1 MKFRSKRYVES
12 NKAVEK
18 SKEYE
23 VKEAVSIVKAFKKAK
38 FDEAVDIVMK
48 LGVDPKHSDQ
58 LVRGS
63 FSLPK
68 GIGKEVRVVV
78 FASGD
83 DKVEMARNAGAIEAG
98 GDDLL
103 KKVEGGW
110 LDFDVAIST
119 PDMMGKVGKLGRV
132 LGPQGKMPSPK
143 SGTVTNDILT
153 AVKEFKEGKIEYRT
167 DPGGNVHVPVGKISF
182 PDEDLVENIKSFIKH
197 IVSNRPPAA
206 KGTFVQKISIS
217 SSMGPGVRI
226 ALAA

>member
-12 NKAVEK
+12 NKTVEK

-23 VKEAVSIVKAFKKAK
+23 LKEAVSVLKTFNKAK
-38 FDEAVDIVMK
+38 FDETVDIVMK

-58 LVRGS
+58 IVRGS

-83 DKVEMARNAGAIEAG
+83 KIELAQKAGAVEAG
-98 GDDLL
+98 GDNLL

-143 SGTVTNDILT
+143 SGTVTNDVET

-167 DPGGNVHVPVGKISF
+167 DAGGNVHVPVGKTSF
-182 PDEDLVENIKSFIKH
+182 SEEDLAENLRSFIKH
-197 IVSNRPPAA
+197 IVSNKPPAA

-217 SSMGPGVRI
+217 SSMSPGVRV
-226 ALAA
+226 ALAS

>member
-12 NKAVEK
+12 NKTIEK

-23 VKEAVSIVKAFKKAK
+23 LKEAVSVLKTFNKTK
-38 FDEAVDIVMK
+38 FDETVDIVMK

-58 LVRGS
+58 IVRGS

-68 GIGKEVRVVV
+68 GIGREVRVVV

-83 DKVEMARNAGAIEAG
+83 KIELAQKAGAVEAG

-143 SGTVTNDILT
+143 SGTVTNDVET

-167 DPGGNVHVPVGKISF
+167 DAGGSVHVPVGKTSF
-182 PDEDLVENIKSFIKH
+182 SEEDLVENLRSFIKH
-197 IVSNRPPAA
+197 IVSNKPPAA
-206 KGTFVQKISIS
+206 KGTFVQKIFIS
-217 SSMGPGVRI
+217 SSMSPGVRV
-226 ALAA
+226 ALAS

>member
-1 MKFRSKRYVES
+1 
-12 NKAVEK
+12 
-18 SKEYE
+18 
-23 VKEAVSIVKAFKKAK
+23 
-38 FDEAVDIVMK
+38 MK

-58 LVRGS
+58 IVRGS

-83 DKVEMARNAGAIEAG
+83 KIELAQKAGAVEAG

-143 SGTVTNDILT
+143 SGTVTNDVET

-167 DPGGNVHVPVGKISF
+167 DAGGNVHVPVGKTSF
-182 PDEDLVENIKSFIKH
+182 PEEDLAENIRSFIKH
-197 IVSNRPPAA
+197 IVSNKPPAA

-217 SSMGPGVRI
+217 STMSPGVRV
-226 ALAA
+226 ALAS

>member
-1 MKFRSKRYVES
+1 MKCRSKRYVES
-12 NKAVEK
+12 NKTVEK

-23 VKEAVSIVKAFKKAK
+23 LKEAVSVLKTFNKTK
-38 FDEAVDIVMK
+38 FDETVDIVMK

-58 LVRGS
+58 IVRGS

-83 DKVEMARNAGAIEAG
+83 KIELAQKAGAVEAG

-143 SGTVTNDILT
+143 SGTVTNDVET

-167 DPGGNVHVPVGKISF
+167 DAGGNVHVPVGKTSF
-182 PDEDLVENIKSFIKH
+182 PEEDLVENIRSFIKH
-197 IVSNRPPAA
+197 IVSNKPPAA

-217 SSMGPGVRI
+217 STMSPGVRV
-226 ALAA
+226 ALAL

>member
-1 MKFRSKRYVES
+1 MKFRSKRYAES
-12 NKAVEK
+12 NKTVEK

-23 VKEAVSIVKAFKKAK
+23 LKEAVSLLKTFKKTK
-38 FDEAVDIVMK
+38 FDETVDIVMK
-48 LGVDPKHSDQ
+48 LSVDPKHSDQ
-58 LVRGS
+58 IVRGS

-68 GIGKEVRVVV
+68 GIGKEIRVVV

-83 DKVEMARNAGAIEAG
+83 KIKLAQEAGAVEAG

-143 SGTVTNDILT
+143 SGTVTNDIQN

-167 DPGGNVHVPVGKISF
+167 DSGGNVHVPVGKTSF

-197 IVSNRPPAA
+197 IIRNRPPAA
-206 KGTFVQKISIS
+206 KGIFVQKIFIS
-217 SSMGPGVRI
+217 SSMSPSVRV
-226 ALAA
+226 ALVA

>member
-1 MKFRSKRYVES
+1 MKFRSKRYAES
-12 NKAVEK
+12 NKTVEK

-23 VKEAVSIVKAFKKAK
+23 LKEAVSLLKTFKKTK
-38 FDEAVDIVMK
+38 FDETVDIVMK
-48 LGVDPKHSDQ
+48 LSVDPKHSDQ
-58 LVRGS
+58 IVRGS

-68 GIGKEVRVVV
+68 GIGKEIRVVV

-83 DKVEMARNAGAIEAG
+83 KIKLAQEAGAVEAG

-119 PDMMGKVGKLGRV
+119 PDMMGKVGKLGKV

-143 SGTVTNDILT
+143 SGTVTNDIQN

-167 DPGGNVHVPVGKISF
+167 DSGGNVHVPVGKTSF

-197 IVSNRPPAA
+197 IIRNRPPAA
-206 KGTFVQKISIS
+206 KGIFVQKIFIS
-217 SSMGPGVRI
+217 SSMSPSVRV
-226 ALAA
+226 ALVA

>member
-1 MKFRSKRYVES
+1 MKSRSRRYIES
-12 NKAVEK
+12 SRAVEK
-18 SKEYE
+18 TKEYE
-23 VKEAVSIVKAFKKAK
+23 VSEAVSVIKAFKKAK

-68 GIGKEVRVVV
+68 GIGKEIRVVV
-78 FASGD
+78 FANGD
-83 DKVEMARNAGAIEAG
+83 DKIEMAQKAGAIEAG

-143 SGTVTNDILT
+143 SGTVTNDILN
-153 AVKEFKEGKIEYRT
+153 AVKEFREGKIEYRT
-167 DPGGNVHVPVGKISF
+167 DAGGNVHAPVGKISF

-197 IVSNRPPAA
+197 IVSNKPPAA

>member
-1 MKFRSKRYVES
+1 MKFRSRRYVES
-12 NKAVEK
+12 DKLIEK
-18 SKEYE
+18 SKVYE
-23 VKEAVSIVKAFKKAK
+23 VKEAVSVLKSLKKAK
-38 FDEAVDIVMK
+38 FDETVDIVMK

-68 GIGKEVRVVV
+68 GIGKEVRVAV
-78 FASGD
+78 FAGSA
-83 DKVEMARNAGAIEAG
+83 DKIEMALSAGALEAG

-110 LDFDVAIST
+110 MDFDVAIST

-143 SGTVTNDILT
+143 SGTVTNDIQT
-153 AVKEFKEGKIEYRT
+153 AVKEFKEGKIEFRT
-167 DPGGNVHVPVGKISF
+167 DAGGNVHVPVGKTSF

-197 IVSNRPPAA
+197 IVSNKPPAA
-206 KGTFVQKISIS
+206 KGVFVQKIFIS
-217 SSMGPGVRI
+217 STMGPGLRV

>member
-1 MKFRSKRYVES
+1 MKFRSKRYAES
-12 NKAVEK
+12 NKTVEK

-23 VKEAVSIVKAFKKAK
+23 LKEAVSVLKNFKMAK
-38 FDEAVDIVMK
+38 FDETVDIVMK
-48 LGVDPKHSDQ
+48 LNVDPKHSDQ
-58 LVRGS
+58 IVRGS

-83 DKVEMARNAGAIEAG
+83 KIRLAQEAGAVEAG

-143 SGTVTNDILT
+143 SGTVTNDVET
-153 AVKEFKEGKIEYRT
+153 AVKEFKEGKIEYRI
-167 DPGGNVHVPVGKISF
+167 DAGGNVHVPVGKISF
-182 PDEDLVENIKSFIKH
+182 PDEYLVENIRSFIKH
-197 IVSNRPPAA
+197 IISNKPPAA
-206 KGTFVQKISIS
+206 KGTFVQKIFIS
-217 SSMGPGVRI
+217 STMSPGVRV

>member
-1 MKFRSKRYVES
+1 MKCRSKRYVES
-12 NKAVEK
+12 NKTVEK

-23 VKEAVSIVKAFKKAK
+23 LKEAVSVLKNFNKTK
-38 FDEAVDIVMK
+38 FDETVDIVMK

-58 LVRGS
+58 IVRGS

-83 DKVEMARNAGAIEAG
+83 KIELAQKAGAVEAG

-143 SGTVTNDILT
+143 SGTVTNDVET

-167 DPGGNVHVPVGKISF
+167 DAGGNVHVPVGKTSF
-182 PDEDLVENIKSFIKH
+182 PEEDLVENIRSFIKH
-197 IVSNRPPAA
+197 IVSNKPPAA

-217 SSMGPGVRI
+217 STMSPGVRV
-226 ALAA
+226 ALAS

>member
-1 MKFRSKRYVES
+1 MRFRGKRYTES
-12 NKAVEK
+12 SKTVEK
-18 SKEYE
+18 TREYG
-23 VKEAVSIVKAFKKAK
+23 VGEAVSIVKAFKKAK

-78 FASGD
+78 FAGSD
-83 DKVEMARNAGAIEAG
+83 DKVEVAQKAGAIEAG

-143 SGTVTNDILT
+143 SGTVTNDILN
-153 AVKEFKEGKIEYRT
+153 AVKEFREGKIEYRT
-167 DPGGNVHVPVGKISF
+167 DAGGNVHAPVGKVSF
-182 PDEDLVENIKSFIKH
+182 PDSDLIENVESFINH

-206 KGTFVQKISIS
+206 KGVFVQKISIS
-217 SSMGPGVRI
+217 SSMGPGVRVI
-226 ALAA
+226 LAA

>member
-1 MKFRSKRYVES
+1 MKFRSKRYAES
-12 NKAVEK
+12 NKTVEK

-23 VKEAVSIVKAFKKAK
+23 LKEAVSLLKTFKKTK
-38 FDEAVDIVMK
+38 FDETVDIVMK
-48 LGVDPKHSDQ
+48 LSVDPKHSDQ
-58 LVRGS
+58 IVRGS

-68 GIGKEVRVVV
+68 GIGKEIRVVV

-83 DKVEMARNAGAIEAG
+83 KIKLAQEAGAVEAG

-119 PDMMGKVGKLGRV
+119 PDMMGKVGKLGKI

-143 SGTVTNDILT
+143 SGTVTNDIQN

-167 DPGGNVHVPVGKISF
+167 DSGGNVHVPVGKTSF

-197 IVSNRPPAA
+197 IIRNKPPAA
-206 KGTFVQKISIS
+206 KGTFVQKIFIS
-217 SSMGPGVRI
+217 SSMSPSVRV
-226 ALAA
+226 ALVA

>member
-1 MKFRSKRYVES
+1 MKPRSKRYVES
-12 NKAVEK
+12 NKTVEE

-23 VKEAVSIVKAFKKAK
+23 LKEAVSVLKTFNKTK
-38 FDEAVDIVMK
+38 FDETVDIVMK

-58 LVRGS
+58 IVRGS

-83 DKVEMARNAGAIEAG
+83 KIELAQKAGAVEAG

-143 SGTVTNDILT
+143 SGTVTNDVET

-167 DPGGNVHVPVGKISF
+167 DAGGNVHVPVGKTSF
-182 PDEDLVENIKSFIKH
+182 SEEDLIANLSSFIKH
-197 IVSNRPPAA
+197 IVSNKPPAA

-217 SSMGPGVRI
+217 SSMSPGVRV
-226 ALAA
+226 ALAS

>member
-1 MKFRSKRYVES
+1 MRSRSKRYIES
-12 NKAVEK
+12 SRTVEK
-18 SKEYE
+18 TKEYE
-23 VKEAVSIVKAFKKAK
+23 VGEAVSIVKTFKKAK

-68 GIGKEVRVVV
+68 GIGKEVKVVV
-78 FASGD
+78 FAGSD
-83 DKVEMARNAGAIEAG
+83 DKIAMAQEAGAAEAG

-143 SGTVTNDILT
+143 SGTVTNDIHN
-153 AVKEFKEGKIEYRT
+153 AVKEFREGKIEYRT
-167 DPGGNVHVPVGKISF
+167 DAGGNVHAPVGKVSF
-182 PDEDLVENIKSFIKH
+182 PNGDLVENIESFIKH
-197 IVSNRPPAA
+197 IVGNRPPAA

-217 SSMGPGVRI
+217 SSMGPGVRVI
-226 ALAA
+226 LAA

>member
-1 MKFRSKRYVES
+1 MKFRSKRYAES
-12 NKAVEK
+12 NKTVEK

-23 VKEAVSIVKAFKKAK
+23 LKEAVSLLKTFKKTK
-38 FDEAVDIVMK
+38 FDETVDIVMK
-48 LGVDPKHSDQ
+48 LSVDPKHSDQ
-58 LVRGS
+58 IVRGS

-68 GIGKEVRVVV
+68 GIGKEVRVIV

-83 DKVEMARNAGAIEAG
+83 KIKLAQEAGAVEAG

-119 PDMMGKVGKLGRV
+119 PDMMGKVGKLGKI

-143 SGTVTNDILT
+143 SGTVTNDIQN

-167 DPGGNVHVPVGKISF
+167 DSGGNVHVPVGKTSF

-197 IVSNRPPAA
+197 IIRNRPPAA
-206 KGTFVQKISIS
+206 KGTFVQKIFIS
-217 SSMGPGVRI
+217 SSMSPSVRV
-226 ALAA
+226 ALVA

>member
-1 MKFRSKRYVES
+1 MKARSKRYKESSKIVEQ
-12 NKAVEK
+12 A
-18 SKEYE
+18 KEYE
-23 VKEAVSIVKAFKKAK
+23 VGEAVSIVKAFKKAK

-78 FASGD
+78 FASGE
-83 DKVEMARNAGAIEAG
+83 DKIAMAREAGAVEAG

-103 KKVEGGW
+103 AKVEGGW
-110 LDFDVAIST
+110 MDFDVAIST

-143 SGTVTNDILT
+143 SGTVTNDILN
-153 AVKEFKEGKIEYRT
+153 AVKEFREGKIEYRT
-167 DPGGNVHVPVGKISF
+167 DAGGNVHAPVGKVSF
-182 PDEDLVENIKSFIKH
+182 PDSDLIENVESFINH

-206 KGTFVQKISIS
+206 KGVFVQKISIS
-217 SSMGPGVRI
+217 SSMGPGVRVI
-226 ALAA
+226 LAA

>member
-1 MKFRSKRYVES
+1 MKFRSKRYDES
-12 NKAVEK
+12 NKTVEK

-23 VKEAVSIVKAFKKAK
+23 LKEAVSVLKNFKMAK
-38 FDEAVDIVMK
+38 FDETVDIVMK
-48 LGVDPKHSDQ
+48 LNVDPKHSDQ
-58 LVRGS
+58 IVRGS

-83 DKVEMARNAGAIEAG
+83 KIRLAQEAGAVEAG

-143 SGTVTNDILT
+143 SGTVTNDVET
-153 AVKEFKEGKIEYRT
+153 AVKEFKEGKIEYRI
-167 DPGGNVHVPVGKISF
+167 DAGGNVHVPVGKISF
-182 PDEDLVENIKSFIKH
+182 PDEYLVENIRSFIKH
-197 IVSNRPPAA
+197 IISNKPPAA
-206 KGTFVQKISIS
+206 KGTFVQKIFIS
-217 SSMGPGVRI
+217 STMSPGVRV

>member
-1 MKFRSKRYVES
+1 MRFRGKRYTES
-12 NKAVEK
+12 SKTVEK
-18 SKEYE
+18 TKEYG
-23 VKEAVSIVKAFKKAK
+23 VGEAVSIVKAFKKAK

-68 GIGKEVRVVV
+68 GIGKEVKVVV
-78 FASGD
+78 FAGSD
-83 DKVEMARNAGAIEAG
+83 DKIEVAQKAGAVEAG

-143 SGTVTNDILT
+143 SGTVTNDILN
-153 AVKEFKEGKIEYRT
+153 AVKEFREGKIEYRT
-167 DPGGNVHVPVGKISF
+167 DAGGNVHVPVGKVSF
-182 PDEDLVENIKSFIKH
+182 PNGDLVENIESFIKH

-217 SSMGPGVRI
+217 SSMGPGVRVI
-226 ALAA
+226 LAA

>member
-1 MKFRSKRYVES
+1 MKPRSKRYVES
-12 NKAVEK
+12 NKTVEE

-23 VKEAVSIVKAFKKAK
+23 LKEAVSVLKTFNKTK
-38 FDEAVDIVMK
+38 FDETVDIVMK

-58 LVRGS
+58 IVRGS

-78 FASGD
+78 FTSGD
-83 DKVEMARNAGAIEAG
+83 KIELAQKAGAVEAG

-143 SGTVTNDILT
+143 SGTVTNDVET

-167 DPGGNVHVPVGKISF
+167 DAGGNVHVPVGKTSF
-182 PDEDLVENIKSFIKH
+182 SEEDLIANLSSFIKH
-197 IVSNRPPAA
+197 IVSNKPPAA
-206 KGTFVQKISIS
+206 KGIFVQKISIS
-217 SSMGPGVRI
+217 SSMSPGVRV
-226 ALAA
+226 ALAS

>member
-1 MKFRSKRYVES
+1 VKFRSKRYVES
-12 NKAVEK
+12 NKTVEK

-23 VKEAVSIVKAFKKAK
+23 LKEAVSVLKTFNKAK
-38 FDEAVDIVMK
+38 FGETVDIVMK

-58 LVRGS
+58 IVRGS

-83 DKVEMARNAGAIEAG
+83 KIERAQKAGAVEAG

-143 SGTVTNDILT
+143 SGTVTNDVET

-167 DPGGNVHVPVGKISF
+167 DAGGNVHVPVGKTSF
-182 PDEDLVENIKSFIKH
+182 SEEDLVENLRSFIKH
-197 IVSNRPPAA
+197 IVRNKPPAA

-217 SSMGPGVRI
+217 SSMSPSVRI
-226 ALAA
+226 ALAS

>member
-1 MKFRSKRYVES
+1 MKCRSKRYVES
-12 NKAVEK
+12 NKTVEK

-23 VKEAVSIVKAFKKAK
+23 LKEAVSVLKNFNKTK
-38 FDEAVDIVMK
+38 FDETVDIVMK

-58 LVRGS
+58 IVRGS

-83 DKVEMARNAGAIEAG
+83 KIELAQKAGAVEAG

-143 SGTVTNDILT
+143 SGTVTNDVET

-167 DPGGNVHVPVGKISF
+167 DAGGNVHVPVGKTSF
-182 PDEDLVENIKSFIKH
+182 PEEDLAENIRSFIKH
-197 IVSNRPPAA
+197 IVSNKPPAA

-217 SSMGPGVRI
+217 SAMSPGVRV
-226 ALAA
+226 ALAS

>member
-1 MKFRSKRYVES
+1 MKCRSKRYVES
-12 NKAVEK
+12 NKTVEK

-23 VKEAVSIVKAFKKAK
+23 LKEAVSVLKNFNKTK
-38 FDEAVDIVMK
+38 FDETVDIVMK

-58 LVRGS
+58 IVRGL

-78 FASGD
+78 FTSGD
-83 DKVEMARNAGAIEAG
+83 KIELAQKAGAVEAG

-143 SGTVTNDILT
+143 SGTVTNDVET

-167 DPGGNVHVPVGKISF
+167 DAGGNVHVPVGKTSF
-182 PDEDLVENIKSFIKH
+182 SEEDLIANLSSFIKH
-197 IVSNRPPAA
+197 IVSNKPPAA
-206 KGTFVQKISIS
+206 KGIFVQKISIS
-217 SSMGPGVRI
+217 SSMSPGVRV
-226 ALAA
+226 ALAS

>member
-1 MKFRSKRYVES
+1 MKFRSKRYAES
-12 NKAVEK
+12 NKTVEK

-23 VKEAVSIVKAFKKAK
+23 LKEAVSLLKTFKKTK
-38 FDEAVDIVMK
+38 FDETVDIVMK
-48 LGVDPKHSDQ
+48 LSVDPKHSDQ
-58 LVRGS
+58 IVRGS

-68 GIGKEVRVVV
+68 GIGKEIRVVV

-83 DKVEMARNAGAIEAG
+83 KIKLAQEAGAVEAG

-143 SGTVTNDILT
+143 SGTVTNDIQN

-167 DPGGNVHVPVGKISF
+167 DSGGNVHVPVGKTSF

-197 IVSNRPPAA
+197 IIRNRPPAA
-206 KGTFVQKISIS
+206 KGTFVQKIFIS
-217 SSMGPGVRI
+217 SSMSPSVRV
-226 ALAA
+226 ALVA

>member
-1 MKFRSKRYVES
+1 MKFRSKRYIES
-12 NKAVEK
+12 SKAVDK
-18 SKEYE
+18 TKEYE
-23 VKEAVSIVKAFKKAK
+23 VGEAVSVIKAFKKAK
-38 FDEAVDIVMK
+38 FDEAIDIVMK

-83 DKVEMARNAGAIEAG
+83 DKIEMAQKAGAIEAG
-98 GDDLL
+98 SDDLL

-143 SGTVTNDILT
+143 SGTVTNDILN
-153 AVKEFKEGKIEYRT
+153 AVKEFREGKIEYRT
-167 DPGGNVHVPVGKISF
+167 DAGGNVHAPVGKMSF
-182 PDEDLVENIKSFIKH
+182 SDGDLVENIKSFIKH
-197 IVSNRPPAA
+197 IVSNKPPAA

-217 SSMGPGVRI
+217 SSMGPGVRV
-226 ALAA
+226 ALVA

>member
-1 MKFRSKRYVES
+1 MKSRSKRYVDS
-12 NKAVEK
+12 DKTVEE

-23 VKEAVSIVKAFKKAK
+23 LKEAVSVLKTFNKTK
-38 FDEAVDIVMK
+38 FDETVDIVMK

-58 LVRGS
+58 IVRGS

-83 DKVEMARNAGAIEAG
+83 KIELAQKAGAVEAG

-143 SGTVTNDILT
+143 SGTVTNDVET

-167 DPGGNVHVPVGKISF
+167 DAGGNVHVPVGKTSF
-182 PDEDLVENIKSFIKH
+182 SEEDLIANLSSFIKH
-197 IVSNRPPAA
+197 IVSNKPPAA
-206 KGTFVQKISIS
+206 KGIFVQKISIS
-217 SSMGPGVRI
+217 SSMSPGVRV
-226 ALAA
+226 ALAS

>member
-1 MKFRSKRYVES
+1 MKFRGKRYVES
-12 NKAVEK
+12 NKMVEK

-23 VKEAVSIVKAFKKAK
+23 LKEAVSVLKTFDKAK
-38 FDEAVDIVMK
+38 FDETVDIVMK

-58 LVRGS
+58 IVRGS

-83 DKVEMARNAGAIEAG
+83 KIELAQKAGAVEAG

-143 SGTVTNDILT
+143 SGTVTNDVET

-167 DPGGNVHVPVGKISF
+167 DAGGNVHVPVGKTSF
-182 PDEDLVENIKSFIKH
+182 SEEDLLANLSSFIKH
-197 IVSNRPPAA
+197 IVSNKPPAA
-206 KGTFVQKISIS
+206 KGIFVQKISIS
-217 SSMGPGVRI
+217 SSMSPGVRV
-226 ALAA
+226 ALAS

>member
-1 MKFRSKRYVES
+1 MKCRSKRYVES
-12 NKAVEK
+12 NKTVEK

-23 VKEAVSIVKAFKKAK
+23 LKEAVSVLKNFNKTK
-38 FDEAVDIVMK
+38 FDETVDIVMK

-58 LVRGS
+58 IVRGS

-78 FASGD
+78 IASGD
-83 DKVEMARNAGAIEAG
+83 KIELAQKAGAVEAG

-143 SGTVTNDILT
+143 SGTVTNDVET

-167 DPGGNVHVPVGKISF
+167 DAGGNVHVPVGKTSF
-182 PDEDLVENIKSFIKH
+182 PEEDLAENIRSFIKH
-197 IVSNRPPAA
+197 IVSNKPPAA

-217 SSMGPGVRI
+217 STMSPGVRV
-226 ALAA
+226 ALAS